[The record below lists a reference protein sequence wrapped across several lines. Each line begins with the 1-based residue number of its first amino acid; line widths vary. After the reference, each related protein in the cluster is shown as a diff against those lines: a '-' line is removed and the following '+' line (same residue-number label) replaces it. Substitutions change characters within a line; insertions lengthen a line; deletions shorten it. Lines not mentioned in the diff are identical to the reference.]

1 MADVFSATYA
11 NSQKLVLPHRNY
23 RAANGVS
30 QIIRRNQPASRKAL
44 LHSRHRDHRFQGWD
58 VSNSLQRSNP
68 ISGTLHPYHER
79 GSHRR
84 HHSRHRYPAS
94 AHSTYS
100 THSKR
105 SLYSTRSARSLR
117 SRNSSSSRRSH
128 NSYHSRHYHHLN
140 HHSRSR
146 RSRPDSGATSA
157 TSRVSMHSHVS
168 RASGNSRPSSHRSN
182 VSRHS
187 RLSVYNGG
195 LSRQPTDRGMYPS
208 PSLKEALL
216 RNRFS
221 RRDPDRVLSTL
232 TEVHDERRSELA
244 TALSKLGTQPARIK
258 PSLKLESDSGKT
270 SRSISD
276 RAITSLPEESSTEN
290 EAAESNCTDNTRTR
304 TRNMSNG
311 NNFYANLKKRLQSN
325 DPIMKGYLIQRPKY
339 WFGTKKRRYIVV
351 RPSGLE
357 VYCDI
362 KSFEEGKLHSCHL
375 LVGGRVSQTMP
386 KQKMF
391 AFASGQLFI
400 RFIAESEES
409 AVQWIESL
417 AYTIN
422 SVTPG
427 CR

>member
-1 MADVFSATYA
+1 MVDVFSAPYT

-23 RAANGVS
+23 RAANRGS

-68 ISGTLHPYHER
+68 ISGTLHPYQDR
-79 GSHRR
+79 GSNRR
-84 HHSRHRYPAS
+84 HRGRHTRPAS
-94 AHSTYS
+94 THSTYS

-105 SLYSTRSARSLR
+105 SVYSTRSTR

-128 NSYHSRHYHHLN
+128 NSDYSRHFHHLN
-140 HHSRSR
+140 PHSRSR
-146 RSRPDSGATSA
+146 RSRAHSGAASA
-157 TSRVSMHSHVS
+157 TSQVSRRSHVS
-168 RASGNSRPSSHRSN
+168 RASGTSRPSSTRSN
-182 VSRHS
+182 LSRHS
-187 RLSVYNGG
+187 RLSIFNGG
-195 LSRQPTDRGMYPS
+195 LSRQMTERGMY

-216 RNRFS
+216 RNRLS

-232 TEVHDERRSELA
+232 SEVDDTKRSELVS
-244 TALSKLGTQPARIK
+244 ALSKLGTQPARIR
-258 PSLKLESDSGKT
+258 PSLKLENESGKS

-276 RAITSLPEESSTEN
+276 PAITSLPEESSSTELAH
-290 EAAESNCTDNTRTR
+290 EPAVSICTDNKIR
-304 TRNMSNG
+304 TRNVASSG
-311 NNFYANLKKRLQSN
+311 TNFYANLKERLQSN
-325 DPIMKGYLIQRPKY
+325 DPIMKGYLVQRPKY

-357 VYCDI
+357 IYCDI

-375 LVGGRVSQTMP
+375 LVGGRVSQTLP
-386 KQKMF
+386 KQKKF

-409 AVQWIESL
+409 AMQWTESL
-417 AYTIN
+417 AHIIN
-422 SVTPG
+422 NVTPG